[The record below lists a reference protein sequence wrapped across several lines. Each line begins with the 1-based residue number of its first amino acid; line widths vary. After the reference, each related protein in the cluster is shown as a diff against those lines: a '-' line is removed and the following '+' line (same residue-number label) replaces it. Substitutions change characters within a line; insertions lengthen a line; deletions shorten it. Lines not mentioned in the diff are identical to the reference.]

1 MFGEILRLARRGGPA
16 QGAHPSPDARLV
28 RGFPGVVGSIP
39 LVGPPEALLE
49 ENGWLVAEDF
59 PRAADFRL
67 GVADVAIARGFV
79 FGQKIFPGD
88 FSQQVENMVERNT
101 GAGANVK
108 DFSERAGGFAGE
120 EIGLDGV
127 FDEGEVAGLLA
138 VAIDDRLTVL

>member
-1 MFGEILRLARRGGPA
+1 
-16 QGAHPSPDARLV
+16 
-28 RGFPGVVGSIP
+28 
-39 LVGPPEALLE
+39 
-49 ENGWLVAEDF
+49 
-59 PRAADFRL
+59 
-67 GVADVAIARGFV
+67 
-79 FGQKIFPGD
+79 
-88 FSQQVENMVERNT
+88 MVERNT

>member
-1 MFGEILRLARRGGPA
+1 LARR
-16 QGAHPSPDARLV
+16 
-28 RGFPGVVGSIP
+28 
-39 LVGPPEALLE
+39 
-49 ENGWLVAEDF
+49 F
-59 PRAADFRL
+59 PRRFFAAGR
-67 GVADVAIARGFV
+67 
-79 FGQKIFPGD
+79 
-88 FSQQVENMVERNT
+88 EYVERNT